1 MLRARGGVTK
11 VVCEG
16 NKDLTQGRQSR
27 AIQEKRSKGRC
38 WRRQPL
44 EGRKISG
51 QKRSRRKFER
61 EAMLRRLAETWLRFF
76 FFFFFFWRTTFV
88 LTVPR
93 VHTRAIVPP
102 SPIFYLGYEKNGGR
116 SYRQNSPY
124 TCGYTRG
131 YTRGDS
137 YCSCTGAT
145 AQRHVFI
152 VHTKL

>member
-1 MLRARGGVTK
+1 MLRVQGGVRK
-11 VVCEG
+11 VACEG

-76 FFFFFFWRTTFV
+76 FFFFFGARRLYLLFPEF
-88 LTVPR
+88 
-93 VHTRAIVPP
+93 TREP
-102 SPIFYLGYEKNGGR
+102 SCRLLRY
-116 SYRQNSPY
+116 S
-124 TCGYTRG
+124 TWATRKTG
-131 YTRGDS
+131 E
-137 YCSCTGAT
+137 GAT
-145 AQRHVFI
+145 DKTA
-152 VHTKL
+152 HTLVDTLGATLVATVIALVQELQPSVTFS